1 MVRIHLKIVVAIP
14 KKKIIFGHPKIQWSM
29 TWITMYLK
37 LLIQGPKDSENVFE
51 EEELQPY
58 CKFCFAKRY
67 KISALNV
74 QETVTIV

>member
-1 MVRIHLKIVVAIP
+1 
-14 KKKIIFGHPKIQWSM
+14 
-29 TWITMYLK
+29 MYLK